1 MERERERQKDDEITT
16 KKMLDD
22 INRKQTKSMLHVKQ
36 ESARKQ
42 KKFELRSERFF
53 NNLMRAQEVKRDQ
66 ERQLMEVAVKD
77 IEKFNR
83 NI

>member
-22 INRKQTKSMLHVKQ
+22 IYRKQTKSMLHVKQ

-66 ERQLMEVAVKD
+66 ERQLMEVAAKD